1 MDRSTSRL
9 WRTARL
15 VREVVASSTRNRL
28 QPVVEDVVLQCL
40 PVEPP
45 VTGPEVEPLARALTD
60 VGRRLQ
66 AVEEELAAIA
76 AEVAP
81 ITGPFHP
88 GLSMAMVLRR
98 HPRARDVLAQFGLP
112 GCHGCSVRHDETLE
126 EAIEAYAFDGPAL
139 LAKLNALL
147 EPYALEDLAHD
158 GRQSGT
164 KVAGS

>member
-9 WRTARL
+9 WRAARL
-15 VREVVASSTRNRL
+15 VREVVASSSRSRL
-28 QPVVEDVVLQCL
+28 QPVVEDVVLQYL

-45 VTGPEVEPLARALTD
+45 LTGPEVEPLARALSD
-60 VGRRLQ
+60 VTRRLQ
-66 AVEEELAAIA
+66 AVEEALGAISEEL
-76 AEVAP
+76 AP

-98 HPRARDVLAQFGLP
+98 HPRARDVLAQVGLP
-112 GCHGCSVRHDETLE
+112 GCDGCSVRHDETLE

-147 EPYALEDLAHD
+147 EPDGSEDVAHD
-158 GRQSGT
+158 GLQSGR

>member
-1 MDRSTSRL
+1 MNRSTSRL
-9 WRTARL
+9 WRAARL
-15 VREVVASSTRNRL
+15 IREVVSSSTRSHL
-28 QPVVEDVVLQCL
+28 QPVVEQVASQCL

-45 VTGPEVEPLARALTD
+45 LTGPELDPLARALGD

-66 AVEEELAAIA
+66 GVEEALAAIA
-76 AEVAP
+76 AELAP

-98 HPRARDVLAQFGLP
+98 HPRARDVLAQVGLP

-147 EPYALEDLAHD
+147 DLEGAADTAHD

-164 KVAGS
+164 GVAGS